1 MKLESFGWSLFVA
14 FAIVIGR
21 RRQGSAGP
29 YTFRR
34 KGLKEYVRP
43 SPMRMKVDTRDND
56 SIRIESC
63 TVALHHDY
71 IHVPM
76 HWFAN
81 LQFLLCSMTLMHL
94 ECDLER
100 RNRSVL
106 IETICETAML
116 HDYSHLSYR
125 CQYCDESRRA
135 SNNDATQVAKKRK
148 RKQ

>member
-63 TVALHHDY
+63 VVAL
-71 IHVPM
+71 
-76 HWFAN
+76 
-81 LQFLLCSMTLMHL
+81 
-94 ECDLER
+94 
-100 RNRSVL
+100 
-106 IETICETAML
+106 
-116 HDYSHLSYR
+116 
-125 CQYCDESRRA
+125 A
-135 SNNDATQVAKKRK
+135 S
-148 RKQ
+148 